1 MPRSMTGY
9 ARREAMAGEWRIAWR
24 VKSVN
29 HRFLDPLVRLP
40 EGCASLELPAIRL
53 LKERLERGHVECV
66 LTVQMDGD
74 GPHRLDLDAAL
85 VDALLH
91 LERRLARRKGGK
103 GRGRLSMDRLLG
115 WPGVAR
121 ERRLGATLEE
131 GPGRE
136 AALTLLD
143 ETVAELIHVRAVEG
157 QELAGVMGRL
167 LETLQERVGEVRRQ
181 APRVREALESRLRER
196 VEKFAGALDGGER
209 LAQEVTFLVNRQEI
223 VEEIDRML
231 VHMREMR
238 LVLSGTDA
246 AGRRLDFLCQELA
259 REANTLCSKAQ
270 DAQISRLGVE
280 AKVLVEQLREQ
291 AQNLE

>member
-1 MPRSMTGY
+1 MTGY
-9 ARREAMAGEWRIAWR
+9 ARREGMAGEWRIAWR

-29 HRFLDPLVRLP
+29 HRFLDPVVRLP
-40 EGCASLELPAIRL
+40 EGCLSLELAATRQ

-66 LTVQMDGD
+66 LSAHAEGAQA
-74 GPHRLDLDAAL
+74 HRLELDESL
-85 VDALLH
+85 VDALLL

-103 GRGRLSMDRLLG
+103 GRGRLSADRLLA

-136 AALTLLD
+136 AALALLD
-143 ETVAELIHVRAVEG
+143 ETLSDLIRARAVEG
-157 QELAGVMGRL
+157 EQLAGVMARL
-167 LETLQERVGEVRRQ
+167 LENLRERVEEVARD
-181 APRVREALESRLRER
+181 APRVREALEHRLRER
-196 VEKFAGALDGGER
+196 VAKYAGGVDGAER
-209 LAQEVTFLVNRQEI
+209 LAQELAFLLNRQEI
-223 VEEIDRML
+223 AEEIDRMR
-231 VHMREMR
+231 VHMREMN
-238 LVLSGTDA
+238 LTLDGAGA

-270 DAQISRLGVE
+270 DAEISRLGVE
-280 AKVLVEQLREQ
+280 IKVLVEQLREQ